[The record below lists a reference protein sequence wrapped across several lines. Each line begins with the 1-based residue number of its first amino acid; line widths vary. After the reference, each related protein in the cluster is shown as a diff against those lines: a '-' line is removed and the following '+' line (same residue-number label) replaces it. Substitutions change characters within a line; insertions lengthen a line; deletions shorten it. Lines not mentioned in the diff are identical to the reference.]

1 MSELFAKNCPLWK
14 VKSFFSKC
22 RFFWVCITY
31 TYRTSY
37 KEAGKQMVMHLSYK
51 QELFKGMRYYYYYMA
66 GKKYGKISYI
76 TVFNIFLNPLI
87 FKL

>member
-1 MSELFAKNCPLWK
+1 MSYNNVWTFCQELPIMESKEL
-14 VKSFFSKC
+14 FSKC
-22 RFFWVCITY
+22 RVFWVCITY

-66 GKKYGKISYI
+66 GKKYW
-76 TVFNIFLNPLI
+76 
-87 FKL
+87 